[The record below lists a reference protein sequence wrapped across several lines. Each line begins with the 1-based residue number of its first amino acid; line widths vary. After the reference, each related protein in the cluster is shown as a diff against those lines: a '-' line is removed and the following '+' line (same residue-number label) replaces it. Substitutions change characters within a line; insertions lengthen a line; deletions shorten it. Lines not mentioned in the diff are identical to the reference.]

1 MSHKTN
7 AVRLLDMAKVN
18 YELREYEVDDHDVSA
33 EHVALSLGLIP
44 ETLYKTLVLK
54 GNIDPYIVAVIP
66 GNAQLDLKKIA
77 KASGNK
83 NCEMLPMKDL
93 LAVTGYIRG
102 GCSPIGM
109 KKLFP
114 TFIEEAAQLET
125 EISVSA
131 GKRGLQMIL
140 NPNDLATM
148 TKAIWSDL
156 ISI

>member
-1 MSHKTN
+1 MAQKTN
-7 AVRLLDMAKVN
+7 AVRMLDQEKIT
-18 YELREYEVDDHDVSA
+18 YKLREYEVDENDLSA
-33 EHVALSLGLIP
+33 EHVAETLGLNP

-54 GNIDPYIVAVIP
+54 GSVHPYLIAVIP

-83 NCEMLPMKDL
+83 NCEMLPLKDV

-114 TFIEEAAQLET
+114 TFIEEAAILET
-125 EISVSA
+125 EICISA
-131 GKRGLQMIL
+131 GKRGLQIIIH
-140 NPNDLATM
+140 PQDLAEM
-148 TKAIWSDL
+148 VKASFVDL
-156 ISI
+156 I